1 LELSVSEVGHDSF
14 ASKLNE
20 FLNDSEVDINNKS
33 LEKAE
38 NRLDEHLYEE
48 EEEDELMTLKLQVA

>member
-1 LELSVSEVGHDSF
+1 MELSVSEVGHDSF

-38 NRLDEHLYEE
+38 NRPDEHLYEE
-48 EEEDELMTLKLQVA
+48 EEEDELMTLKL